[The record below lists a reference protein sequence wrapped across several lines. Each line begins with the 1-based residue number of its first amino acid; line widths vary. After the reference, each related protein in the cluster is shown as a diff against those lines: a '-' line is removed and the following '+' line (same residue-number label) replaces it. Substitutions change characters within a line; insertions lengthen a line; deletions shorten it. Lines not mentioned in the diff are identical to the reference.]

1 MRDGCFQRLKMRR
14 HMKLKILLLCLL
26 LSACIGGRGLRLTS
40 VSWRDIPGWQDDN
53 FREALPAILR
63 TCERAPSDMV
73 RFCQKLNSHVHDD
86 NANLRRFFEQNL
98 KPYRV
103 TSYGSA
109 QGKITGYYEA
119 ELTGS
124 RERENGAQVP
134 IYGLPENYE
143 AGRKTDTREAIE
155 TQCANAPV
163 IAWADDP
170 VELFIAQV
178 QGSGRLTTSDGEVIH
193 LGYAGNNG
201 YPFKG
206 IGTILKEAGIQGV
219 NSMPQIRKWLQD
231 NPVEAKK
238 YMRKN
243 KRYIYFRE
251 IQGETPYG
259 TAEVVLTPE
268 RSVAVDTTYIPL
280 HTIMFLN
287 TTKPDKTPVRKMV
300 MAQDTG
306 AAIKGAIRADY
317 FFGHGEAAFQQAG
330 HMNQVG
336 SYYLLK
342 IKD

>member
-1 MRDGCFQRLKMRR
+1 MRLKV
-14 HMKLKILLLCLL
+14 ILLCLL
-26 LSACIGGRGLRLTS
+26 LSACSGGRGMRLNA

-53 FREALPAILR
+53 FIEALPAILR
-63 TCERAPSDMV
+63 TCDRAPQDMV
-73 RFCQKLNSHVHDD
+73 RFCQKLNNHVHD
-86 NANLRRFFEQNL
+86 NNTQLRQFFEQNL

-124 RERENGAQVP
+124 RNQENGAQVP

-143 AGRKTDTREAIE
+143 PGRKTDTREEIE
-155 TQCANAPV
+155 TQCANAPI

-201 YPFKG
+201 YSFTG

-219 NSMPQIRKWLQD
+219 NSMPQIRQWLQD
-231 NPVEAKK
+231 NPVEAQK

-251 IQGETPYG
+251 ILGETPYG

-268 RSVAVDTTYIPL
+268 RSVAVDTTYIPM
-280 HTIMFLN
+280 HTLMFLN

-300 MAQDTG
+300 VAQDTG

-330 HMNQVG
+330 HMNQTG

-342 IKD
+342 PKD